1 MKQDASFFEGKEA
14 ILVFI
19 AKKLKDAQRLE
30 AVLTEAGID
39 YGVEADEYRGGVVF
53 QSARIGAFF
62 YVLEDA
68 SVAAR
73 EVMGRNGFV
82 PWVEEGR

>member
-30 AVLTEAGID
+30 AVFTEAGID

-53 QSARIGAFF
+53 QSTRIGAFF
-62 YVLEDA
+62 YVLPEA
-68 SVAAR
+68 AEAAR
-73 EVMGRNGFV
+73 EVMARNGFT
-82 PWVEEGR
+82 PWVEERR